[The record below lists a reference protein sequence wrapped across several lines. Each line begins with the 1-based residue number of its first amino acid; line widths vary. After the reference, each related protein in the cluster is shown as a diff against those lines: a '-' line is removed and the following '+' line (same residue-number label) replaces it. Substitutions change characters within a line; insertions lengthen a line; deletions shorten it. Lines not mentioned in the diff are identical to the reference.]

1 MFKVYLVT
9 ILLFFVFFLLY
20 ILRCFINRNK
30 IKLSGNNNSWFI
42 FIRIFIIGL
51 IPIVNVY
58 FFMIFVY
65 FSILADDEEFI
76 RLINNKY

>member
-1 MFKVYLVT
+1 MFKMYLAT
-9 ILLFFVFFLLY
+9 ILLYFVFFLLY

-51 IPIVNVY
+51 MPIVNVY

-76 RLINNKY
+76 RLINKEC

>member
-1 MFKVYLVT
+1 MFKMYLAT
-9 ILLFFVFFLLY
+9 ILLYFVFFLLY

-51 IPIVNVY
+51 MPIVNIY

-76 RLINNKY
+76 RLISKEC

>member
-1 MFKVYLVT
+1 MFKVYLAT
-9 ILLFFVFFLLY
+9 ILVFFVFFLLY

-76 RLINNKY
+76 RLINKEC

>member
-20 ILRCFINRNK
+20 ILRCFINRNN
-30 IKLSGNNNSWFI
+30 IKLSGNNSSWFI
-42 FIRIFIIGL
+42 FIRIFVIGL

-58 FFMIFVY
+58 FFMFFVY

-76 RLINNKY
+76 RLINKEC